1 MEFGMEMMAIESSIK
16 KVIHSIYMAYNGR
29 FTPSNPQKYV
39 GDPNNIIYRSSWE
52 CKMMNWLDKN
62 PDIISWASEELIIP
76 YKSPKDGLWHRYFPD
91 FLVKVRTKNGILKTM
106 LLEVK
111 PKKQT
116 MTPEPKKR
124 LTKQYINEVV
134 TYGINQAKWKAATEY
149 CLDRGWEFKLITEE
163 HLGL

>member
-1 MEFGMEMMAIESSIK
+1 
-16 KVIHSIYMAYNGR
+16 MAYNGR

-62 PDIISWASEELIIP
+62 SDIISWSSEELIIP

>member
-1 MEFGMEMMAIESSIK
+1 
-16 KVIHSIYMAYNGR
+16 MAYNGR

-39 GDPNNIIYRSSWE
+39 GDSNNIIYRSSWE

-91 FLVKVRTKNGILKTM
+91 FLVQVRTKTGVLKTM

-111 PKKQT
+111 PRKQT
-116 MTPEPKKR
+116 ITPEVKKR

-149 CLDRGWEFKLITEE
+149 CLDRGWEFKLITED